1 MWFVGYFVLEVVEFI
16 WTRVEARDRFYRG
29 GCFDNETPLIEGVT
43 TCAQMYLGVIER
55 APLVRS
61 MWVIVAIA
69 IHREHN
75 RVRCLSKGQ
84 TAEQETKASTEDE
97 NTENEGLFHR
107 SPSSRGFAAP
117 RLTAAPSAAWLA
129 IVAYNAWLVERF
141 FVAFEKDVSGKRETY
156 R

>member
-1 MWFVGYFVLEVVEFI
+1 MWFVGYCVLEVVEFI

-107 SPSSRGFAAP
+107 CTFFAWICSTALERGPLGCMA
-117 RLTAAPSAAWLA
+117 RDCSLQC
-129 IVAYNAWLVERF
+129 VV
-141 FVAFEKDVSGKRETY
+141 G
-156 R
+156 